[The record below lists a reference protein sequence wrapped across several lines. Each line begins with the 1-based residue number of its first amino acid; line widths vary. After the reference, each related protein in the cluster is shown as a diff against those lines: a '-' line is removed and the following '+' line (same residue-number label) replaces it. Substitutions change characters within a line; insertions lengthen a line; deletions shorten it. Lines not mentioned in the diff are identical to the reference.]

1 MASLVPWGGTRGWE
15 YDPFAMDVWDPLDLR
30 RGGGTAWPSWDV
42 GGLLGRAGEE
52 GDDTLAIAR
61 TFVDWQ
67 ETPEAHIFHADV
79 PGVKREELNVHVEDG
94 NILQISG
101 ERTREEEES
110 TDTWHRAER
119 RRGSFLRRFR
129 LPLDADMDA
138 VRCSLDH
145 GVLTVTVPKREAA
158 AVPRTIHAVDIA
170 TAGD

>member
-1 MASLVPWGGTRGWE
+1 MASSSSSSSSSSSVF
-15 YDPFAMDVWDPLDLR
+15 FAELCFSCVGV
-30 RGGGTAWPSWDV
+30 GGG
-42 GGLLGRAGEE
+42 E
-52 GDDTLAIAR
+52 
-61 TFVDWQ
+61 
-67 ETPEAHIFHADV
+67 
-79 PGVKREELNVHVEDG
+79 GVKREELNVHVEDG

-158 AVPRTIHAVDIA
+158 AVPQTIRAVDIA
-170 TAGD
+170 TVGD

>member
-1 MASLVPWGGTRGWE
+1 MASLVPWGGVRGWE

-30 RGGGTAWPSWDV
+30 RGGGGWPSWDV
-42 GGLLGRAGEE
+42 GAFLGRTGD
-52 GDDTLAIAR
+52 DDTLAIAR

-67 ETPEAHIFHADV
+67 ETPAAHIFHADL

-101 ERTREEEES
+101 ERTKEEEES

-129 LPLDADMDA
+129 LPQDADMDA
-138 VRCSLDH
+138 VRCELAH
-145 GVLTVTVPKREAA
+145 GVLTVTVPKREAGGP
-158 AVPRTIHAVDIA
+158 VRSIRAVDIA
-170 TAGD
+170 AAGD